1 MVKNNRSILSML
13 QRSMKGLCAIKT
25 FNSKR
30 HQQTWKKSKPRLSQE
45 SWTWW
50 VKPPLGT
57 KVSHKKQGAKR
68 VFTPPLPLLPA
79 RGLLSTKADLLTGFG
94 KAYLDYSKTMDWF
107 SYSSIPGEK
116 ESQLLLQIFIASS
129 SDLRVRLGDIFFLAQ
144 SLSPDLDSTGKRL
157 FAMRPCKEGSLI
169 SITASLLCTRYLVA
183 IPRKGPLPS
192 YLFLFH

>member
-1 MVKNNRSILSML
+1 ML

-157 FAMRPCKEGSLI
+157 FARRPC
-169 SITASLLCTRYLVA
+169 
-183 IPRKGPLPS
+183 
-192 YLFLFH
+192 

>member
-1 MVKNNRSILSML
+1 M
-13 QRSMKGLCAIKT
+13 
-25 FNSKR
+25 
-30 HQQTWKKSKPRLSQE
+30 
-45 SWTWW
+45 
-50 VKPPLGT
+50 GT

-68 VFTPPLPLLPA
+68 VFTPPLPLLPT

-94 KAYLDYSKTMDWF
+94 KAYLDYSKTMDWFF

-169 SITASLLCTRYLVA
+169 SITASLLCTRNLVA
-183 IPRKGPLPS
+183 IPRKGPLSS